1 MVLWLWEETH
11 VLKVVGSNPS
21 TVYWMA
27 IFHTYLL
34 KFFLFEKTKI
44 HKKWPEMAHFFKK
57 CFNLFCH
64 HAVLVFVL
72 QWPFL
77 LLLFGSFEKAF
88 SAAAKL
94 SPLFRYSLDLWG
106 QPRDIDYTPR
116 WRNGPFRYS
125 HNRSP
130 KHKLVLLWRKCGHSQ
145 RWEKIGC
152 KIAERNNEWKA
163 PTHKHGKMTR
173 FNEKQVKFRSLW
185 NEVFF

>member
-1 MVLWLWEETH
+1 MSWGRRFKSQHRILDGYFSHIFVEIFFVWKDENTQK
-11 VLKVVGSNPS
+11 VAGDGPFLKKVFLFLFCSDH
-21 TVYWMA
+21 
-27 IFHTYLL
+27 FF
-34 KFFLFEKTKI
+34 FFLLVLS
-44 HKKWPEMAHFFKK
+44 KKHFRRRPNFPP
-57 CFNLFCH
+57 
-64 HAVLVFVL
+64 
-72 QWPFL
+72 PF
-77 LLLFGSFEKAF
+77 
-88 SAAAKL
+88 
-94 SPLFRYSLDLWG
+94 FRYSLDLWG

-163 PTHKHGKMTR
+163 PTHKHGKMAR

>member
-1 MVLWLWEETH
+1 MGVCIATQIYSMI
-11 VLKVVGSNPS
+11 K
-21 TVYWMA
+21 A
-27 IFHTYLL
+27 I
-34 KFFLFEKTKI
+34 ENCWWRQI
-44 HKKWPEMAHFFKK
+44 
-57 CFNLFCH
+57 
-64 HAVLVFVL
+64 
-72 QWPFL
+72 
-77 LLLFGSFEKAF
+77 LLFFDYEIVLIVSCLSFPRF
-88 SAAAKL
+88 LPL
-94 SPLFRYSLDLWG
+94 STHNLSFPPPFFRYSLDLWG

-163 PTHKHGKMTR
+163 PTHKHGKMAR